1 MMETSQIVE
10 TLRDHPFTK
19 GLPPQHIEK
28 LAALANEVRFDND
41 QVIFRQGDESS
52 LFFLILSGKV
62 ALEVT
67 ALGRTLRVQTVS
79 EGEILGWSSVV
90 PSREKQFQARAL
102 SACRALA
109 FDGARLRE
117 ACDQDCSL
125 GYVVMRRVLSV
136 VTDRLQALRLQLL
149 DIYTP
154 PGARQP

>member
-10 TLRDHPFTK
+10 ALRDHPFTR
-19 GLPPQHIEK
+19 GLPAQHVEK
-28 LAALANEVRFDND
+28 LAAFASEVRFDSD
-41 QVIFRQGDESS
+41 QIVFRQGDESS
-52 LFFLILSGKV
+52 LFFLILSGKI

-67 ALGRTLRVQTVS
+67 ALGRTLRIQTVS

-102 SACRALA
+102 TACRALA

-117 ACDQDCSL
+117 ACDQECSL
-125 GYVVMRRVLSV
+125 GYFVMRRVLAV
-136 VTDRLQALRLQLL
+136 VADRLQALRLQVL

-154 PGARQP
+154 PGAKQS